1 MLPVTRVNQGEINFA
16 VLVKAQENS
25 LDKDRAANLLL
36 LKRFGVA
43 RGISWDELGI
53 RC

>member
-1 MLPVTRVNQGEINFA
+1 VLPVTRVNQDNLNFA
-16 VLVKAQENS
+16 VLGTAQENS

>member
-1 MLPVTRVNQGEINFA
+1 VLPVTRVNQDNLNFA
-16 VLVKAQENS
+16 VLGTAQENS

-36 LKRFGVA
+36 LKRLSVA
-43 RGISWDELGI
+43 CGISWDELDI